1 MDRSIGFQQLR
12 NPMAAS
18 PAQNQDPSP
27 RSGPELERGEGLFTQ
42 FSQATAEGEQ
52 ALAVQGQHRLIEGLV
67 HYRTTSW

>member
-1 MDRSIGFQQLR
+1 MNRSIGFHQLG

-27 RSGPELERGEGLFTQ
+27 RSGPELERREYLFTQ

-52 ALAVQGQHRLIEGLV
+52 ALAVQGQYRSIEGFV